1 LAWKQLKEKYAPKI
15 APRKVEL
22 MKEFQRMSLKSS
34 SEDLDVWL
42 TKLELSR
49 VKLAQMSY
57 DVTKE
62 QMIIHMLNN
71 LLEEYDIQVSK
82 LESRLDDKANPL
94 TISEIWTKL
103 NSRNTRIKNK
113 NGGAIKK
120 ESGTEQALVAF
131 Y

>member
-1 LAWKQLKEKYAPKI
+1 
-15 APRKVEL
+15 
-22 MKEFQRMSLKSS
+22 MSLKSS

-62 QMIIHMLNN
+62 QMIIHMLNK

-82 LESRLDDKANPL
+82 LESRLDDKENPL
-94 TISEIWTKL
+94 TISEIQTK
-103 NSRNTRIKNK
+103 
-113 NGGAIKK
+113 
-120 ESGTEQALVAF
+120 
-131 Y
+131 

>member
-1 LAWKQLKEKYAPKI
+1 
-15 APRKVEL
+15 
-22 MKEFQRMSLKSS
+22 MSLKPS

-42 TKLELSR
+42 TKLELIR

-82 LESRLDDKANPL
+82 LESRLDDKANAL